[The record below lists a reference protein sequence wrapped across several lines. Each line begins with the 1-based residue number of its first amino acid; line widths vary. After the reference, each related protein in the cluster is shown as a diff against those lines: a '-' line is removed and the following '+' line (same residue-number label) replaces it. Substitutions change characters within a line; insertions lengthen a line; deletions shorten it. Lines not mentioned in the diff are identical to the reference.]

1 MESEEDKNA
10 SVNDDTPGRN
20 DDANDAAGE
29 RGKTP
34 VIQRSVAF
42 DLSTTD
48 EREELSVPVRRVTIR

>member
-1 MESEEDKNA
+1 MESEEHQNA
-10 SVNDDTPGRN
+10 SVNDDNPSKN
-20 DDANDAAGE
+20 DDVNE

-48 EREELSVPVRRVTIR
+48 EREELSVPVRRVTIRYI